1 MESRVKQSLSLL
13 LQSHVSNFTQE
24 DIDDIVLSYVM
35 GILEDLVEE
44 TYPEQSWD
52 CDSFMEMLV
61 AYLPQSE
68 GIEEEKM
75 TQWILKLTEEIKN
88 DKKAKTASKFDIK
101 MIIEETAN
109 KQVTKKSRS
118 VSETSEPE
126 NYKKRAGRLSET
138 SENGSSDEAELE
150 AGVATLLEMFP
161 ACYKVEAVH
170 CLTIMG
176 GDMQRAAQM
185 ILTRAEMGEDIKLSQ
200 QQLLAQLS
208 RPVKIDETEV
218 KKKIMNSYGF
228 VDTEVDQKYHRPSL
242 RKGDDKKMIRY
253 RDGKIVSTKGERF
266 SQVTK
271 EESEEMKKTI
281 VNILL

>member
-1 MESRVKQSLSLL
+1 VKQSLCQL
-13 LQSHVSNFTQE
+13 LQSHVANFTSE
-24 DIDDIVLSYVM
+24 DIDEIVLSYVM
-35 GILEDLVEE
+35 GILDDLIED
-44 TYPEQSWD
+44 TYPEQTWD

-68 GIEEEKM
+68 GMEEEQM
-75 TQWILKLTEEIKN
+75 TQWILKLVGEIKA
-88 DKKAKTASKFDIK
+88 DKKEKTASKFDIK

-109 KQVTKKSRS
+109 KQAVKKSRS

-126 NYKKRAGRLSET
+126 NCKKRAARLSST
-138 SENGSSDEAELE
+138 SENNGSGDEAELE

-161 ACYKVEAVH
+161 ACCKVEAIH

-185 ILTRAEMGEDIKLSQ
+185 ILNRAEMGEDIKLTQ
-200 QQLLAQLS
+200 AQLLAQLS

-218 KKKIMNSYGF
+218 KKKIMDSYGF
-228 VDTEVDQKYHRPSL
+228 VDTEVDQKYHRPTL
-242 RKGDDKKMIRY
+242 KKGDDKKLIRY